1 MVSVSACRCSWT
13 RLGFR
18 IVKKTALV
26 ESIETDQSG
35 SLEAAFTEKPCGT
48 VGHCL
53 WMHSSKAMTGTFGDS
68 LNDPV
73 CGDCVTAT
81 QMMR

>member
-1 MVSVSACRCSWT
+1 VVSVSACRCSWT

-35 SLEAAFTEKPCGT
+35 SLEAAFTEKP
-48 VGHCL
+48 L
-53 WMHSSKAMTGTFGDS
+53 WYSWALFVDAQ
-68 LNDPV
+68 L
-73 CGDCVTAT
+73 
-81 QMMR
+81 